1 MSNYKVLD
9 TLHWRAGWFRVP
21 WVGGGCRS
29 HCKKN
34 KNQPNKHT
42 MKKRLELRTV
52 LKAPSKNKNAQGG
65 PNGSSQGFVGR
76 GKGVGIVGKGRMHG
90 QGLIL
95 SGYGKML

>member
-1 MSNYKVLD
+1 M
-9 TLHWRAGWFRVP
+9 G
-21 WVGGGCRS
+21 VGAEATAR
-29 HCKKN
+29 KTKT
-34 KNQPNKHT
+34 NQT
-42 MKKRLELRTV
+42 STRMKKRLELRTV